1 MRTGISTGC
10 LYPMLTKDSLE
21 ALSGQGFRLFEIFFN
36 TFSELEPDYT
46 DKLKRILERGGAE
59 ICSIHPFTSSYES
72 FLLFSA
78 YEKRFEDGLRFY
90 EMYFRTARRMDCRY
104 VIIHGLSDLF
114 SYISHREYFRRFL
127 LLAELANKFGV
138 TLLQENVYKHIGNSP
153 ELFEE
158 MYSCSSGAG
167 WGFVLDTKQAVRGG
181 CDPCDFLRAGRDRIR
196 HIHISDHDKEG
207 NCVLPGR
214 GIYDFDKFFSCLKEI
229 NYTGDVIIEV
239 YNSSYGETEELG
251 AAAGFLRKYTESGRN

>member
-1 MRTGISTGC
+1 
-10 LYPMLTKDSLE
+10 MLTKDSLE

-153 ELFEE
+153 ELFE
-158 MYSCSSGAG
+158 
-167 WGFVLDTKQAVRGG
+167 
-181 CDPCDFLRAGRDRIR
+181 
-196 HIHISDHDKEG
+196 
-207 NCVLPGR
+207 
-214 GIYDFDKFFSCLKEI
+214 
-229 NYTGDVIIEV
+229 
-239 YNSSYGETEELG
+239 
-251 AAAGFLRKYTESGRN
+251 